1 MRKDSSLVWFIDS
14 MQFQPKPQLD
24 FSTEPTKL
32 REKEEESGYSEDER
46 MALLADIKDRYKV
59 L

>member
-1 MRKDSSLVWFIDS
+1 MDS